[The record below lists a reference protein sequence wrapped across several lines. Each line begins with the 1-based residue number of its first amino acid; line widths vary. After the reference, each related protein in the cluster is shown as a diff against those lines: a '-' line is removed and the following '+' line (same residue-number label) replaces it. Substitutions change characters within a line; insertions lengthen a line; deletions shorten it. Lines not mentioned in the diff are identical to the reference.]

1 MKTLVI
7 ANQKGGVGK
16 TATLVNLAL
25 DFMARGLRV
34 VVLDLDVQ
42 ANASFTLQEFAS
54 GFNSSQMYEEN
65 SKTLCNLF
73 HGLPKDPLLKLIGS
87 DVKMSDIE
95 KRKISDVLTIFNDN
109 INTLD
114 TCDFDVALID
124 TAPSIGVNLITAL
137 CVADFVLSPIE
148 METYSIQG
156 IKKMITT
163 IGHIRKTTN
172 PNLVFMG
179 MVPSKVDA
187 RNPRHVRHL
196 EELTSAYPQ
205 YVIPATI
212 GLRSSIADA
221 LASRVPVWRIRKTTA
236 RKAAKE
242 VHALTTHVLKK
253 MDIPS

>member
-1 MKTLVI
+1 MKTLVT

-25 DFMARGLRV
+25 DFMERGLRV

-42 ANASFTLQEFAS
+42 ANASFTLQEYAS
-54 GFNSSQMYEEN
+54 GFNSSQMYEKN
-65 SKTLCNLF
+65 GKALSNLF
-73 HGLPKDPLLKLIGS
+73 HNLPKEPLLKLIGS

-95 KRKISDVLTIFNDN
+95 KRKISEVLTIFNDN

-114 TCDFDVALID
+114 TCGFDVALID

-137 CVADFVLSPIE
+137 CVADYVLSPIE

-156 IKKMITT
+156 IKKMMTT
-163 IGHIRKTTN
+163 IGHIRKTN
-172 PNLVFMG
+172 PNLAFMG
-179 MVPSKVDA
+179 MVPCKVDA

-196 EELTSAYPQ
+196 EELMSAYPQ

-221 LASRVPVWRIRKTTA
+221 LASRIPVWRIKKTAA

-242 VHALTTHVLKK
+242 VHALTTH
-253 MDIPS
+253 